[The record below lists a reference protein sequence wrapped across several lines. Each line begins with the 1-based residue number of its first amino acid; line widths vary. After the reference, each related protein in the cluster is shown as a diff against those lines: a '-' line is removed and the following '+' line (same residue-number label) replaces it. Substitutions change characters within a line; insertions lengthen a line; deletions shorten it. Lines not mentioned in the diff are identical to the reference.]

1 MNLIEEVYDK
11 IKTKAYT
18 IPEGIIEYRISE
30 KKYPKELIKYLR
42 DMNDEDKWSFKNEC
56 THHTNGDS
64 LKFEK
69 KHLDCHVS
77 KLLYLMSWK
86 QGDLDKF
93 DQIVEGLNSDQ
104 ELTSAYSKKNKSFV
118 FFQFGRHI
126 MFNEPIVDQHSI
138 RSFAALIQFNKIEI
152 KAFQNKM
159 IQFND
164 IKNSLLTNL
173 HKALIIEY
181 VQWVQSITS
190 DKDEMDQIDDLMY
203 CLGKHLKKVKNNY
216 DSN

>member
-64 LKFEK
+64 LKVEK

-93 DQIVEGLNSDQ
+93 DQIIEGMKSPKVI
-104 ELTSAYSKKNKSFV
+104 EIAYEKEKKPYV
-118 FFQFGRHI
+118 FYQFGRHI
-126 MFNEPIVDQHSI
+126 MYDEPIVDQHSI
-138 RSFAALIQFNKIEI
+138 RSFVAFIELNLISIDLKPYKTDFKSITDSSKISKE
-152 KAFQNKM
+152 
-159 IQFND
+159 
-164 IKNSLLTNL
+164 
-173 HKALIIEY
+173 LIIHY
-181 VQWVQSITS
+181 VKWVKMLTKNEENEI
-190 DKDEMDQIDDLMY
+190 DKIDEMMF
-203 CLGKHLKKVKNNY
+203 CLGKYLKDRIKNQ
-216 DSN
+216 